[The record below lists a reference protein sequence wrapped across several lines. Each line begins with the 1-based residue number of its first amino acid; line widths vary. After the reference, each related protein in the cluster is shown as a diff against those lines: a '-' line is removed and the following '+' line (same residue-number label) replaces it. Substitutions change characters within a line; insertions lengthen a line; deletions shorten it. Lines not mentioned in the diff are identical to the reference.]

1 MNNNHASTQSQEAVS
16 PDRHHHRPSVDQ
28 APRDRRFDLGS
39 VSRLDVQ
46 EQISSKLSDSDSSMQ
61 FDSHDV
67 DANDDRRRVPV
78 QRRHCAWHA
87 QGVASMADCHRAQ
100 RNDWCTRNADR
111 TKRLSDWHQAA
122 NRNGQALIEMAF
134 LIPLLVIII
143 GATISF
149 GLFFYQ
155 ANTLQQAV
163 DVAAMEIS
171 RFPFSATAKMGL
183 GDLNADHS
191 ETLLMDDTAFKQQIY
206 DETHLIISV
215 DDWDSTH
222 IDALP
227 LLNRLL
233 TQVMVRDDSGDE
245 PVYRY
250 PGAIVNNHEENRT
263 VLIPIIGY
271 ANDGTE
277 SILEWVSPVE
287 EIRPGNEEGPFSI
300 TATNPAISF
309 MPGMVALRINYPA
322 QSTTLMNRVGEEG
335 QVIVNANDSDI
346 ADGDTGS
353 NYSLVVPAEM
363 GVADTTI
370 HSGRFGL
377 GRQAAGVFNR
387 QTYLLRS
394 ARVRPYRKVISVQ
407 AIYRREVF
415 Q

>member
-1 MNNNHASTQSQEAVS
+1 
-16 PDRHHHRPSVDQ
+16 
-28 APRDRRFDLGS
+28 
-39 VSRLDVQ
+39 
-46 EQISSKLSDSDSSMQ
+46 
-61 FDSHDV
+61 
-67 DANDDRRRVPV
+67 
-78 QRRHCAWHA
+78 
-87 QGVASMADCHRAQ
+87 
-100 RNDWCTRNADR
+100 
-111 TKRLSDWHQAA
+111 
-122 NRNGQALIEMAF
+122 MAF

-206 DETHLIISV
+206 DEAHLIISEG
-215 DDWDSTH
+215 DWNATH
-222 IDALP
+222 IDSLP

-250 PGAIVNNHEENRT
+250 PGAIVNNHNGTRT

-277 SILEWVSPVE
+277 SILEWVAPVE
-287 EIRPGNEEGPFSI
+287 EIRPGNGEGPFSI
-300 TATNPAISF
+300 AATNSATSF

-322 QSTTLMNRVGEEG
+322 QSTTLMNRVGKEG
-335 QVIVNANDSDI
+335 QVIVNANDADI

-353 NYSLVVPAEM
+353 NYSLVVPAEI
-363 GVADTTI
+363 GIADTTI

-377 GRQAAGVFNR
+377 GRQAAGVVNR

-394 ARVRPYRKVISVQ
+394 AGVRPYRKVLSVQ